1 MPVNSIHVKHS
12 LINSFF
18 FLLQGQLV
26 AALSFAYA
34 LPTAV
39 DISKEAIVS
48 WILYALQSGIGDR
61 RCLFVA

>member
-39 DISKEAIVS
+39 DISKEVPQVTYS
-48 WILYALQSGIGDR
+48 
-61 RCLFVA
+61 LFIFYDSIKSNS

>member
-12 LINSFF
+12 LINFF

-39 DISKEAIVS
+39 DISKEVPQVTYS
-48 WILYALQSGIGDR
+48 
-61 RCLFVA
+61 LFIFYDSIKSNS